1 MLGDLLARYG
11 HALAAHPLT
20 RAWAAG
26 ACVMVN
32 PFTSHLAHKKSVLA
46 LLTDPA
52 AGGLLPPSEAA
63 AARDLVPWTRLVRA
77 GPTTCP
83 EGRRTGLLDLAR
95 ARRAHLVLKPNDDYG
110 GKGVLCGWE
119 TTDQAWHSALGRA
132 LLTPHVL
139 QERVPLPTAPY
150 PAPYP
155 DLAGGRL
162 RVREYAESTDPF
174 LFGTD
179 SPGCICRL
187 SRTSLLNVSTGAAPV
202 PVFLITPGS

>member
-1 MLGDLLARYG
+1 M
-11 HALAAHPLT
+11 
-20 RAWAAG
+20 
-26 ACVMVN
+26 
-32 PFTSHLAHKKSVLA
+32 
-46 LLTDPA
+46 
-52 AGGLLPPSEAA
+52 
-63 AARDLVPWTRLVRA
+63 RA

-150 PAPYP
+150 P

-202 PVFLITPGS
+202 PVFLITPSS